1 MEELNFFKEFL
12 KNWRSVGSI
21 TPSSKFL
28 TNKMLETVDFS
39 KAKLVIELGSG
50 SGIITTQ
57 LLKKINKDARL
68 IAFET
73 NSDFYR
79 DLKKINDDRVEV
91 HNQSALSLEKYFS
104 PESVDYIVSGIP
116 LANLSVSDK
125 KNLLISSYKALK
137 PNGRFIQFQY
147 SLESKKDLEKVF
159 DRVNVDFTPL
169 NIPPAF
175 VFSCSKK

>member
-12 KNWRSVGSI
+12 KNWRSIGSI

-28 TNKMLETVDFS
+28 VNKMLEAVDFS
-39 KAKLVIELGSG
+39 DAKLVIELGSG

-57 LLKKINKDARL
+57 LLKKMGSNSKL
-68 IAFET
+68 VAFET
-73 NSDFYR
+73 STDFYR
-79 DLKKINDDRVEV
+79 DLKKINDSRIEV
-91 HNQSALSLEKYFS
+91 YNQSALSLEKYFS
-104 PESVDYIVSGIP
+104 PESVDYIISGIP
-116 LANLSVSDK
+116 LANLSPQDK

-137 PNGRFIQFQY
+137 SNGRFIQFQY

-159 DRVNVDFTPL
+159 DKVNVDFTPL

-175 VFSCSKK
+175 VFSCLKK

>member
-39 KAKLVIELGSG
+39 KAKLNIELGSG

-57 LLKKINKDARL
+57 LLKKMSKDSRL

-73 NSDFYR
+73 SSDFYKE
-79 DLKKINDDRVEV
+79 LKKINDDRIEV
-91 HNQSALSLEKYFS
+91 HNQSALSLEKYFGGG
-104 PESVDYIVSGIP
+104 SVDYIISGIP
-116 LANLSVSDK
+116 LANLSSSDK
-125 KNLLISSYKALK
+125 KNLLASSYSALRSG
-137 PNGRFIQFQY
+137 GRFIQFQY

-159 DRVNVDFTPL
+159 DKVDVNFTPL

-175 VFSCSKK
+175 VFSCLKR